1 MVEDA
6 VENHGERHMSD
17 TRTVWHDLAERRAA
31 PTRKPI
37 SGYVFVV
44 LLLVTMTVAEVQFL
58 RFVAGPDS
66 VNMIAAAEG
75 IPSTN

>member
-1 MVEDA
+1 V
-6 VENHGERHMSD
+6 
-17 TRTVWHDLAERRAA
+17 LA
-31 PTRKPI
+31 I
-37 SGYVFVV
+37 

-75 IPSTN
+75 IPTTN